1 MKKIKYLILPLIAV
15 FAFTSCIDDDN
26 DELTGNSKRGGLVN
40 VNNPLISYV
49 VGSGNTYTAN
59 GAIYQ
64 GAVQTTSVDIYSSF
78 TNSVTKDVSNRVLL
92 KTIDIQNTTI
102 GNTSNFQVSFDYAEL
117 IANIQLN
124 GAPLPPDDAGL
135 NIGDFW
141 SLEYV
146 SKTSENSSHNNSS
159 TTKVAV
165 GTRYA
170 GVYNVAESAYWNSG
184 NFIGGDWNGTD
195 RIIESVNSSVY
206 RHVGLAYW
214 DDNEFYFTVDN
225 ATGKITVLDV
235 DLEGNALLL
244 NGSPVMTCEGAGGYA
259 FESIPCNATTSVAV
273 PDNTNNGQDELNFT
287 VGYFRGIGQ
296 TREFFEKLVKKVD

>member
-1 MKKIKYLILPLIAV
+1 MKKIKYLVLPLIAV
-15 FAFTSCIDDDN
+15 FAFSSCIDDDN
-26 DELTGNSKRGGLVN
+26 DALTGDKTIGGLVE

-59 GAIYQ
+59 GSIYQ
-64 GAVQTTSVDIYSSF
+64 GTVQTTSVDIYNSF
-78 TNSVTKDVSNRVLL
+78 TNSVTGDVSNRVLL
-92 KTIDIQNTTI
+92 KTIDIPNTTI
-102 GNTSNFQVSFDYAEL
+102 GNISNFQVSFNYAEL

-124 GAPLPPDDAGL
+124 GAPLPTNDAGL

-170 GVYNVAESAYWNSG
+170 GVYSVIESAYWNSG
-184 NFIGGDWNGTD
+184 NLIGADWNGSE
-195 RIIESVNSSVY
+195 RIIESVNSTVY
-206 RHVGLAYW
+206 RHVGLAFW
-214 DDNEFYFTVDN
+214 DDNEFFFTVDN
-225 ATGKITVLDV
+225 TTGKITVLDT

-244 NGSPVMTCEGAGGYA
+244 NTSPVMTCEGAGGYA
-259 FESIPCNATTSVAV
+259 FESIPCNITTSVAV
-273 PDNTNNGQDELNFT
+273 PDDINGQDELNFT

>member
-1 MKKIKYLILPLIAV
+1 MKKIKYLVLPLIVV

-26 DELTGNSKRGGLVN
+26 DALTGDETIGGLVE
-40 VNNPLISYV
+40 VNNKLISYV
-49 VGSGNTYTAN
+49 VGSGDTYIAN

-64 GAVQTTSVDIYSSF
+64 GAVQTTSVDIYNSF
-78 TNSVTKDVSNRVLL
+78 TNSMTGDVSNRVLL
-92 KTIDIQNTTI
+92 KTIEIPNTTI
-102 GNTSNFQVSFDYAEL
+102 GTISNFQVSFDYTEL
-117 IANIQLN
+117 IANIELN
-124 GAPLPPDDAGL
+124 GAPLPPNDGAL

-146 SKTSENSSHNNSS
+146 SKTSESNSHNNSN

-170 GVYNVAESAYWNSG
+170 GVYTVVESAYWNSG
-184 NFIGGDWNGTD
+184 NLISGNWNGVD
-195 RIIESVNSSVY
+195 RIIESVNATVY

-214 DDNEFYFTVDN
+214 DDNEFYFTVDS
-225 ATGKITVLDV
+225 ATGQITVLDV
-235 DLEGNALLL
+235 DLEGSALLL
-244 NGSPVMTCEGAGGYA
+244 NGSPVMTCEGAGGT

-273 PDNTNNGQDELNFT
+273 PDNTNGEDELNFT
-287 VGYFRGIGQ
+287 VGYFRGVGA